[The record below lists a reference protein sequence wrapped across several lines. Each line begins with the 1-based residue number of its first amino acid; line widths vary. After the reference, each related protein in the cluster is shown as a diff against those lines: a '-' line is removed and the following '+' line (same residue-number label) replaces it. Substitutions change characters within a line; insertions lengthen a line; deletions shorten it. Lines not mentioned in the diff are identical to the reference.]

1 MDPQAF
7 ALDIGDPMAI
17 SYTGPVPIA
26 ILVIAFGT
34 IWLRFRKFDPVAVV
48 ERRIV

>member
-1 MDPQAF
+1 V
-7 ALDIGDPMAI
+7 AI
-17 SYTGPVPIA
+17 SYTIPVPVA
-26 ILVIAFGT
+26 ILVIAVGT